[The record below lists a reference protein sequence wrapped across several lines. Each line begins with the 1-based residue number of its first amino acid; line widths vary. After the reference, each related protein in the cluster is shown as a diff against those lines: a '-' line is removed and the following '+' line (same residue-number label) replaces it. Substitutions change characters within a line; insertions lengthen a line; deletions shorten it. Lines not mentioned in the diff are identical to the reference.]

1 MKRQNVAF
9 SGIASVTRET
19 VTGRTRQ
26 EIRQADIAAALSRVS
41 SGETFRNAPQLVSFL
56 SFVVAKTLVGQ
67 EHAIKG
73 YTIATEALGRPD
85 DFDPQTD
92 AIVRVEAGRLRRA
105 LDIYYMGQGKTDPV
119 RIVIPRGT
127 YVPRFEAVAANS
139 PASPSDA
146 EPPIPQGSEGRGTAE
161 PRAPSVSSP
170 VEPTSDRIGLARRAG
185 AALVVASAVL
195 VVLYAL
201 HHNETGWLARAVR
214 APLAAPAAGS
224 TESPAV
230 GAGAKEAARRPA
242 A

>member
-1 MKRQNVAF
+1 MKRKNVAF
-9 SGIASVTRET
+9 SEIASVTIGT
-19 VTGRTRQ
+19 VIRGTRQ
-26 EIRQADIAAALSRVS
+26 EISHADIAAALGRVS

-56 SFVVAKTLVGQ
+56 SFVVAKTLIGQ

-105 LDIYYMGQGKTDPV
+105 LDIYYMGQGKADPI

-127 YVPRFEAVAANS
+127 YVPRFEAVAADP
-139 PASPSDA
+139 PASPSDP
-146 EPPIPQGSEGRGTAE
+146 EPPIAPGPEGRGGAG
-161 PRAPSVSSP
+161 PRAPSVSPP
-170 VEPTSDRIGLARRAG
+170 VGPNSDRIGVARRVG
-185 AALVVASAVL
+185 AALVVASAIAI
-195 VVLYAL
+195 VLYAL

-214 APLAAPAAGS
+214 APLAAPAVGGS
-224 TESPAV
+224 EPAL
-230 GAGAKEAARRPA
+230 GAGANEAARRPA